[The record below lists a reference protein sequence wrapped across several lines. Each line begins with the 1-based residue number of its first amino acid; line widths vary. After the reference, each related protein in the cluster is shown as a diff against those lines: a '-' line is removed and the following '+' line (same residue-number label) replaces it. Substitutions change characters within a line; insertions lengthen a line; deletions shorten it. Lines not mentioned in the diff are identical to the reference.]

1 MKRILLSIMLV
12 ICMAFM
18 LVPQAVFAD
27 SETSSAPSVNAY
39 ATYATRT
46 QLMDG
51 TFTPYSD
58 DPEEDNYGKAEK
70 YGKIVFGKNES
81 GNPQEWYVL

>member
-1 MKRILLSIMLV
+1 
-12 ICMAFM
+12 MAFM

-51 TFTPYSD
+51 TFTPDSD
-58 DPEEDNYGKAEK
+58 DPEEDNYGKAENTVRLYLVK
-70 YGKIVFGKNES
+70 TRAGIHRNGTSCE
-81 GNPQEWYVL
+81 EITR